1 MKSIREYRK
10 PEYDVNPVFLNR
22 WSPRAMSGEGISEED
37 LMSLFEAAGWA
48 PSANNNQ
55 PWRFVFARR
64 DTPHWQPFL
73 DLLVDLNRT
82 WAFRAAA
89 LVVVVSKT
97 TFDHNGK
104 FSRTHSYDAGAAWEN
119 LALQGSLKGL
129 VVHGMQGFDYERA
142 GELLKVPDGYQ
153 VEAMAAIGRPG
164 TLESLPEKYRE
175 REFPSDRK
183 KLSEIV
189 MEGFFRNGEFV
200 NG

>member
-37 LMSLFEAAGWA
+37 LMSLFEAARWA

-73 DLLVDLNRT
+73 DLLVDLNRA

-104 FSRTHSYDAGAAWEN
+104 FAGGVAN
-119 LALQGSLKGL
+119 RKPRRGHRRGLAS
-129 VVHGMQGFDYERA
+129 GMHVKRGISPLR
-142 GELLKVPDGYQ
+142 
-153 VEAMAAIGRPG
+153 
-164 TLESLPEKYRE
+164 
-175 REFPSDRK
+175 
-183 KLSEIV
+183 
-189 MEGFFRNGEFV
+189 
-200 NG
+200 